1 MEPMLFVLLFTIL
14 VGSVIDNYRIRKELQ
29 DIKKVLSEISR
40 NMNE

>member
-1 MEPMLFVLLFTIL
+1 MEPTLFVLLFTIL